1 MRDRGGLSWIQEIS
15 TKFVKVAKETEKEK
29 RARRK
34 RRIGLEKKNRVS
46 LGSTARASQ
55 FNYYILVRQFP
66 RSKIVAKT
74 CRRFR
79 FPVDKLI
86 CCPVEITAERVS
98 TRDNGFTGTG
108 T

>member
-1 MRDRGGLSWIQEIS
+1 M
-15 TKFVKVAKETEKEK
+15 KVAKETEKEK

-34 RRIGLEKKNRVS
+34 RRMGLEKKIEFPLGIPLELRS
-46 LGSTARASQ
+46 LIT
-55 FNYYILVRQFP
+55 ILVRQFP
-66 RSKIVAKT
+66 RSEIVAKT

-86 CCPVEITAERVS
+86 CCSVEITAERVS
-98 TRDNGFTGTG
+98 TRDNGFTRTG